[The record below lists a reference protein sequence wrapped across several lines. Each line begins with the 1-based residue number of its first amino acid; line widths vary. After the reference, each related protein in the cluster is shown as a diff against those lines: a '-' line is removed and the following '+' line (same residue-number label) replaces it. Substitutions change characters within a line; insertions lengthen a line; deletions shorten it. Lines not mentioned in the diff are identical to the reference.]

1 MDADM
6 VKTRL
11 ASYRRADHPVRSD
24 AVGRGEGRRDI
35 GHTGRWYRR
44 RMTTELGPATAPMAA
59 LTRTAAER
67 YPDARAALFRRGDD
81 WQEVT
86 YAELWDEVKRLALG
100 LIGLGVELGDRVAV
114 QCNTRYEFSLVDL
127 AASTVGAIV
136 VPVYPS
142 NSPDECR
149 WVIGD
154 SGAKLVIAENAGQ
167 VAKIDEVRDH
177 LPALQRVVIIDG
189 ESEGALPLAEV
200 RAAGDGGDESV
211 LDERI
216 AAVRPDDP
224 CLIIYTSG
232 TTGRPKGVVLT
243 NAGFAAGRE
252 SAVEMALFG
261 PGDLVYLFLPMAHV
275 FAQLIHADCIEV
287 GAAIAYWGGDA
298 TQIVPE
304 LGQIKPTVLPS
315 VPRIFEKVYALAM
328 GMVPPEREEAVQQA
342 IKLGVRVRDAHRR
355 GDKLSDEE
363 EAAFA
368 KADEEMFALVRG
380 IFGGRIHLA
389 ISGAAPIA
397 PEILEFFYAAGV
409 PVFEGWGMTETTSI
423 GTLNLPD
430 GYKFGTIGKAIAGAD
445 VRIASDGEIEI
456 AGPMLLKEYWNNPE
470 ATAETFTDDGYL
482 RTGDLGSIDDD
493 GFVTI
498 TGRKKDI
505 IITAGGKNLTPANLE
520 NDLRRSRWISQAV
533 MYADRK
539 PYPVA
544 LVTLDAEEVVPW
556 ASERDLPT
564 DLAELAEHDEMVG
577 LIQEVLHEVNAR
589 YAKVEQIKKFKILER
604 DFSLESGELTPS
616 LKLKRNVVYERYS
629 EYFEELYRS

>member
-1 MDADM
+1 M
-6 VKTRL
+6 
-11 ASYRRADHPVRSD
+11 PP
-24 AVGRGEGRRDI
+24 DI
-35 GHTGRWYRR
+35 GHTGRWYGRP
-44 RMTTELGPATAPMAA
+44 MTTELGPITVSMAG
-59 LTRTAAER
+59 LTRRAAER
-67 YPDARAALFRRGDD
+67 YPDALAAKFRRGDG
-81 WQEVT
+81 WEEVT
-86 YAELWDEVKRLALG
+86 YGELWDEVKRLASA
-100 LIGLGVELGDRVAV
+100 LIDLGVAAGDRVAI

-149 WVIGD
+149 WVLGD
-154 SGAKLVIAENAGQ
+154 SGSKLVFCEDAMQ
-167 VAKIDEVRDH
+167 LAKIDEVRGD
-177 LPALQRVVIIDG
+177 LPALQHVVIIDG
-189 ESEGALPLAEV
+189 AAEGAIPLAEL
-200 RAAGDGGDESV
+200 RARGEGGDDAV
-211 LDERI
+211 LNERI
-216 AAVRPDDP
+216 DAVQPDDP

-243 NAGFAAGRE
+243 NGGFGAGLQ
-252 SAVEMALFG
+252 SAVEMDLFG
-261 PGDLVYLFLPMAHV
+261 PGDVVYLFLPMAHV
-275 FAQLIHADCIEV
+275 FAQLVHADCLMV

-304 LGQIKPTVLPS
+304 LGQIQPTVLPS

-328 GMVPPEREEAVQQA
+328 GMVPPERQEAVNQA
-342 IKLGVRVRDAHRR
+342 IKLGVRARDAHFR
-355 GDKLSDEE
+355 GESLSPEE

-368 KADEEMFALVRG
+368 RADEEMFGLVRG
-380 IFGGRIHLA
+380 IFGGRIRLA

-423 GTLNLPD
+423 GTLNLPGD
-430 GYKFGTIGKAIAGAD
+430 YKFGTIGKPIAGAD
-445 VRIASDGEIEI
+445 VRIAEDGEIEI
-456 AGPMLLKEYWNNPE
+456 GGPMLLKEYWNNPE
-470 ATAETFTDDGYL
+470 ATAEVFTEDGYL
-482 RTGDLGSIDDD
+482 RTGDLGSIDED
-493 GFVTI
+493 GFVKI

-556 ASERDLPT
+556 AQQRNLPT
-564 DLAELAEHDEMVG
+564 DLPELVRHPDVVG
-577 LIQEVLHEVNAR
+577 LVEDVLNAVNSNYAR
-589 YAKVEQIKKFKILER
+589 VEQIKKFKILER
-604 DFSLESGELTPS
+604 DFSLEEGELTPS

-629 EYFEELYRS
+629 AEFEELYNS